1 MSHAM
6 PQIPKPKLKS
16 SEVDVQFPTVL
27 MTRIYDDVKELNT
40 ALGALIN
47 KLEKEAH
54 NVADDTSNVG
64 GYHSDSKLM
73 NRSEP
78 EIVIL
83 RDMIG
88 GAVKEYM
95 ERYFEENCSAP
106 PTDLKIRMWGWGIN
120 MREGDINTQH
130 VHPDAKISG
139 VYYPVIPPGQGGGSK
154 SRPGGSI
161 MFCDPRPRAH
171 MNQVGNQITE
181 IVVPP
186 TPGMMVLFPSYYEH
200 CVIPF
205 KGPGV
210 RTCIAFN
217 AHF

>member
-1 MSHAM
+1 M

-16 SEVDVQFPTVL
+16 SDVEVQFPTLL
-27 MTRIYDDVKELNT
+27 MTRIYDDVQELNT
-40 ALGALIN
+40 ALGALIS
-47 KLEKEAH
+47 KLEKEAR
-54 NVADDTSNVG
+54 NVAEETSNVG
-64 GYHSDSKLM
+64 GFHSDSKLM
-73 NRSEP
+73 SRAEP
-78 EIVIL
+78 EIIIL
-83 RDMIG
+83 REMIG
-88 GAVKEYM
+88 VAVKDYM
-95 ERYFEENCSAP
+95 EKYFAANCSDT
-106 PTDLKIRMWGWGIN
+106 PTGLKINMWGWGIN

-130 VHPDAKISG
+130 VHADAKISG
-139 VYYPVIPPGQGGGSK
+139 VYYPVIPAGQGGGSK

-161 MFCDPRPRAH
+161 MFCDPRPRAN

-181 IVVPP
+181 IVLPP

>member
-1 MSHAM
+1 MVRM
-6 PQIPKPKLKS
+6 IPKPKLKS
-16 SEVDVQFPTVL
+16 SEVEIQFPTLL
-27 MTRIYDDVKELNT
+27 MTRLYTDVTDLNT
-40 ALGALIN
+40 ALGELISR
-47 KLEKEAH
+47 LEREAK
-54 NVADDTSNVG
+54 NIADETSNIG
-64 GYHSDSKLM
+64 GFHSDSKLM
-73 NRSEP
+73 NRSDP

-88 GAVKEYM
+88 VAVKEYM
-95 ERYFEENCSAP
+95 DRYFKENCASP

-120 MREGDINTQH
+120 MREGDVNTQH
-130 VHPDAKISG
+130 VHPDAKVSG
-139 VYYPVIPPGQGGGSK
+139 VYYPVIPAGQGGGSK
-154 SRPGGSI
+154 ARPGGAI

-186 TPGMMVLFPSYYEH
+186 EPGMMILFPSYYEH
-200 CVIPF
+200 AVIPF
-205 KGPGV
+205 KGAGV

>member
-1 MSHAM
+1 M

-16 SEVDVQFPTVL
+16 SEVEVQFPTLL
-27 MTRIYDDVKELNT
+27 MTRLYDDVKELNT

-47 KLEKEAH
+47 KLEKEAR
-54 NVADDTSNVG
+54 NVADETSNVG
-64 GYHSDSKLM
+64 GFHSDSKLM

-78 EIVIL
+78 EIIIL

-88 GAVKEYM
+88 VAMKEYM
-95 ERYFEENCSAP
+95 DRYFKANCAEP
-106 PTDLKIRMWGWGIN
+106 PTGLKINMWGWGIN

-130 VHPDAKISG
+130 VHADAKVSG
-139 VYYPVIPPGQGGGSK
+139 VYYPIIPTGQGGGSK
-154 SRPGGSI
+154 SKPGGAI

-186 TPGMMVLFPSYYEH
+186 VPGMMVLFPSYYEH

>member
-1 MSHAM
+1 MT
-6 PQIPKPKLKS
+6 QIPKPKLKS
-16 SEVDVQFPTVL
+16 SEIDVQFPTLL

-47 KLEKEAH
+47 KLEKDAK
-54 NVADDTSNVG
+54 NNIADDTSNVG
-64 GYHSDSKLM
+64 GFHSDSKLM

-78 EIVIL
+78 EIIVL

-88 GAVKEYM
+88 VAVKEYM
-95 ERYFEENCSAP
+95 DSYFKENCAGV
-106 PTDLKIRMWGWGIN
+106 PTDLKVRMWGWGIN

-130 VHPDAKISG
+130 VHPDAKVSG
-139 VYYPVIPPGQGGGSK
+139 VYYPVIPAGQGGGSK
-154 SRPGGSI
+154 ARPGGSI

-186 TPGMMVLFPSYYEH
+186 TPGMMVVFPSYYEH

-217 AHF
+217 AQF

>member
-1 MSHAM
+1 MSKL
-6 PQIPKPKLKS
+6 PTPKLKS
-16 SEVDVQFPTVL
+16 SEIDVQFPTLL
-27 MTRIYDDVKELNT
+27 MTRVYEDVTALNT
-40 ALGALIN
+40 SLGALIL
-47 KLEKEAH
+47 KLERDAR
-54 NVADDTSNVG
+54 NVADETSNIG
-64 GYHSDSKLM
+64 GFHSDSKLM

-88 GAVKEYM
+88 IAVKDYM
-95 ERYFEENCSAP
+95 DKYFAANCTESP
-106 PTDLKIRMWGWGIN
+106 KDLKVRMWGWGIN

-130 VHPDAKISG
+130 VHPDAKVSG
-139 VYYPVIPPGQGGGSK
+139 VYYPVIPPGQTGGSK
-154 SRPGGSI
+154 SKPGGSI
-161 MFCDPRPRAH
+161 MFVDPRPRAH
-171 MNQVGNQITE
+171 MNQVGNQIIE

-186 TPGMMVLFPSYYEH
+186 VPGMMVVFPSYYEH
-200 CVIPF
+200 YVVPF